1 MPLETTCLANSPGS
15 KSRNEIVDFLFYSV
29 KLDQARHFSGQF
41 LRRSSIPRRR
51 PSPQC
56 TSLDTSSDSLGIVSL
71 AQHSVTAATALRIF
85 SRIKKPGQI
94 PKFKNPSQVNKN
106 TGCGEACWAPAPTHS
121 AYAIVPLAQHSVN
134 TVHWEFKSGPDRSG
148 LCLCLRLPD
157 ILVFF
162 LTFLITLPGRVCRAE
177 SAPPSIPP

>member
-1 MPLETTCLANSPGS
+1 MPSETTCLANSPGS
-15 KSRNEIVDFLFYSV
+15 KSRTAVWTCRNEIVDFLFYSV

-106 TGCGEACWAPAPTHS
+106 TGCGEACWARAPTHS

-134 TVHWEFKSGPDRSG
+134 TVHVDPLGIQVRPGPIG
-148 LCLCLRLPD
+148 
-157 ILVFF
+157 
-162 LTFLITLPGRVCRAE
+162 TLPL
-177 SAPPSIPP
+177 PSLT